1 MGGLSQPEWSPCILK
16 LSQQGF
22 FDIRISEKS
31 RPHLQSTV
39 ERPGNGDA
47 LGLGLARRDGSLQ
60 LVQVTVLLQLLYQA
74 LERQT
79 SQ

>member
-1 MGGLSQPEWSPCILK
+1 MLREIHSTLYGNCHNKE
-16 LSQQGF
+16 F
-22 FDIRISEKS
+22 VTISEKS

-74 LERQT
+74 LEKT
-79 SQ
+79 NVTIDII

>member
-1 MGGLSQPEWSPCILK
+1 MVTLYIEIVKTRNLSQYLK
-16 LSQQGF
+16 NL
-22 FDIRISEKS
+22 
-31 RPHLQSTV
+31 PAHLQSTV